1 MLMALSFPR
10 PATALSYSATNF
22 SKVASSQMYSLA
34 NENSHS
40 SMLTVALLQIA
51 VHFMKSL
58 ASFSAVFSGM
68 FYSIYL
74 LNLL

>member
-1 MLMALSFPR
+1 M
-10 PATALSYSATNF
+10 TAYSNNF
-22 SKVASSQMYSLA
+22 HHNCDSEKMKVASSQTYSLA
-34 NENSHS
+34 NENIHS
-40 SMLTVALLQIA
+40 SMLTVALLQMA

-68 FYSIYL
+68 FYSMYL